1 MKSNNFG
8 TTEDLDPMLK
18 ADTERARRAEARQ
31 RRNIV
36 IVDGRRSGQGEVLP
50 SAGFWLDLFDE
61 RSELRENELL
71 DLLAFS

>member
-31 RRNIV
+31 RWNIV

-50 SAGFWLDLFDE
+50 SRGTAGSSGLTCSMSG
-61 RSELRENELL
+61 RS
-71 DLLAFS
+71 

>member
-1 MKSNNFG
+1 
-8 TTEDLDPMLK
+8 MLK

-31 RRNIV
+31 RWNIV

-50 SAGFWLDLFDE
+50 SRGTAGWLFWLDLFDE

-71 DLLAFS
+71 DILALS